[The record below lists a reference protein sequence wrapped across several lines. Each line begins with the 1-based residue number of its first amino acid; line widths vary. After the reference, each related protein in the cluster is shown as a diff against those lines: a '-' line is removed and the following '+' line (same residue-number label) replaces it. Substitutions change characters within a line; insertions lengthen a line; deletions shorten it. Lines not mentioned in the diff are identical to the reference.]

1 MAVLLQIAHW
11 WQVSWVAW
19 FEVAGV
25 LATITGLY
33 LTWRQAKKAKEQASD
48 AGLRARQAKVAA
60 EAASSAMDRTQ
71 RQLRANQMLVL
82 IPQLRWLA
90 QELDT
95 AIVAED
101 GAMTRRHLDGWRWQ
115 AGQVSGLLLEAKAER
130 RILRALQESVA
141 LATEATNSLLKNQRP
156 VLDSCEQARRSI
168 GVACNLLTVFIG
180 QNASQAT
187 PDETGVTK

>member
-1 MAVLLQIAHW
+1 MAALLQITHW

-19 FEVAGV
+19 FEVAGG

-33 LTWRQAKKAKEQASD
+33 LTWRQAKKAKI
-48 AGLRARQAKVAA
+48 AA

-90 QELDT
+90 QELDA
-95 AIVAED
+95 AIAADD

-115 AGQVSGLLLEAKAER
+115 AGHVHGLLLDANAER

-141 LATEATNSLLKNQRP
+141 LATEATSSLLKNQKP
-156 VLDSCEQARRSI
+156 VLDSCEQARQSI

-187 PDETGVTK
+187 PNETGVSR